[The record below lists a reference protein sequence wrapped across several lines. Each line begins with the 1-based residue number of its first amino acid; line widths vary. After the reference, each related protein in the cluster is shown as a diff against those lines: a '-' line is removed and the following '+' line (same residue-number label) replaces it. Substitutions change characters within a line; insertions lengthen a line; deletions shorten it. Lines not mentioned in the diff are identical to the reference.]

1 MPQKVIAARDFD
13 VYINFDAIGIA
24 FKLETAVSFN
34 ANVTGT
40 TDDIGALST
49 DEAIATDNGG
59 NTYDISIVL
68 QQAEALTIMDALAM
82 ATSGNPDGSIAHIRQ
97 IIEAATITE
106 VWHKKRDVP
115 ATATVKT
122 YTACTGVE
130 ESVNIERRATESQV
144 TWQFRGRSIARV
156 TAPA

>member
-1 MPQKVIAARDFD
+1 MQKVIAARDFD
-13 VYINFDAIGIA
+13 VYVNFDVIGIA
-24 FKLETAVSFN
+24 FKLETAVSFS

-40 TDDIGALST
+40 TDDIGALSS

-59 NTYDISIVL
+59 NTYDITIVL
-68 QQAEALTIMDALAM
+68 QQAEALTIMDAVAAASASL
-82 ATSGNPDGSIAHIRQ
+82 PDGSISHIRQ

-115 ATATVKT
+115 VTSTVKT
-122 YTACTGVE
+122 YTNCTGVE

-144 TWQFRGRSIARV
+144 TWQWRGRSIARV
-156 TAPA
+156 TASV